1 MCTPDS
7 PALLCTQAATLSLVF
22 HGATPMVPT
31 FRADVRLFQV
41 GSTNWFGGGADLTP
55 YYLFDEDAR
64 AFHSAWRNICDA
76 HECADHAHFKA
87 WCDRYFYLPSRQEH
101 RGIGGISFDD
111 LSSPGAFD
119 FVHEVARQWL
129 PSYLPIV
136 EKRRLL
142 RFSEAQRNWQLERRG
157 RYLEFNLLND
167 RGVRFGLEA
176 GTVDSVERIMVS
188 APPLIRWKY
197 KSTAAPGSE
206 EERLLEV
213 LKSPRDWL
221 LE

>member
-1 MCTPDS
+1 M
-7 PALLCTQAATLSLVF
+7 
-22 HGATPMVPT
+22 
-31 FRADVRLFQV
+31 
-41 GSTNWFGGGADLTP
+41 
-55 YYLFDEDAR
+55 
-64 AFHSAWRNICDA
+64 
-76 HECADHAHFKA
+76 
-87 WCDRYFYLPSRQEH
+87 
-101 RGIGGISFDD
+101 
-111 LSSPGAFD
+111 
-119 FVHEVARQWL
+119 
-129 PSYLPIV
+129 

-221 LE
+221 VE